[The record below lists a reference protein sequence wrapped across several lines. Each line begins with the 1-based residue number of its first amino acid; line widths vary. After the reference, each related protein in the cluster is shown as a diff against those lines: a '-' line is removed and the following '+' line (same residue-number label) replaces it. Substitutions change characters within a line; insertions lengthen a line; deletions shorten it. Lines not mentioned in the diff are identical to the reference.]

1 MKCKELMVGD
11 FCRSGHGLPM
21 QITNVGD
28 DYAYATFVGN
38 EGEPWEF
45 DDKDEQPQP
54 IEITY
59 ELLEA
64 NGWKALVKKYGTT
77 TCDFGRIYE
86 SNGNY
91 LKWYR
96 YGIKLYIW
104 FDYKTNNC
112 ELLAEVVMPVKYV
125 HQLQQVL
132 RLAGMTEL
140 ANNFKI

>member
-28 DYAYATFVGN
+28 DYAYATFEGN
-38 EGEPWEF
+38 EGDPWEF

-59 ELLEA
+59 DLLKA
-64 NGWKALVKKYGTT
+64 NGWKVLIDEYAV
-77 TCDFGRIYE
+77 TCDLCCVYE
-86 SNGNY
+86 SNSVLLEWDKSRKILTIWCDWIKGNGR
-91 LKWYR
+91 KSAD
-96 YGIKLYIW
+96 III
-104 FDYKTNNC
+104 
-112 ELLAEVVMPVKYV
+112 PVKYV
-125 HQLQQVL
+125 HQIQQVL

-140 ANNFKI
+140 ANNFKVV

>member
-28 DYAYATFVGN
+28 DYAYATFEGN
-38 EGEPWEF
+38 EGDPWEF

-59 ELLEA
+59 DLLEA
-64 NGWKALVKKYGTT
+64 NGWKVLIDEYAVA
-77 TCDFGRIYE
+77 CDLCCFYE
-86 SNGNY
+86 SNSVLLEWDKSRKILTIWCDWIRGNGRISADIIIPC
-91 LKWYR
+91 K
-96 YGIKLYIW
+96 YI
-104 FDYKTNNC
+104 
-112 ELLAEVVMPVKYV
+112 
-125 HQLQQVL
+125 HQIQQVL

-140 ANNFKI
+140 ANNFKVV

>member
-28 DYAYATFVGN
+28 DYAYATFEGN
-38 EGEPWEF
+38 EGDPWEF
-45 DDKDEQPQP
+45 NDKDCPPEP
-54 IEITY
+54 IEITGD
-59 ELLEA
+59 LLKA
-64 NGWKALVKKYGTT
+64 NGWGACRYNFLSNLIRYYYVKDEG
-77 TCDFGRIYE
+77 
-86 SNGNY
+86 GNH
-91 LKWYR
+91 LICKNSWV
-96 YGIKLYIW
+96 LSIW
-104 FDYKTNNC
+104 FNWIKDGVY
-112 ELLAEVVMPVKYV
+112 ADIVVPCKYV